1 VRGEAPWWGLADTDG
16 VEIAPGQNEVLLLAV
31 TAVINSMTHE

>member
-1 VRGEAPWWGLADTDG
+1 VRLRGGGLADTDG
-16 VEIAPGQNEVLLLAV
+16 VEIAPGQKEVLLLAV